1 MRRCLPKPTYIT
13 NKLSRRPRGPH
24 NYGDPEPG
32 PRYTRSG
39 SNPNPNVQFL
49 AHNLRGKKKN
59 RFSIGPWN
67 GGLFELRLPGAAVGA
82 IRSGPTA
89 GAAFEIYDFLTI
101 GNRLWSGFIIWPGK
115 LLNFNSKIMPHS
127 AVLMNCAAR
136 PISMTFLWPRRR
148 MSNDFWALIRP

>member
-49 AHNLRGKKKN
+49 AHNLRGKRKIAFQLDPGMGVSLN
-59 RFSIGPWN
+59 CDCQGRGIGRGAVFSSIHRRRTTSVLCF
-67 GGLFELRLPGAAVGA
+67 GGAMANE
-82 IRSGPTA
+82 
-89 GAAFEIYDFLTI
+89 
-101 GNRLWSGFIIWPGK
+101 
-115 LLNFNSKIMPHS
+115 NSKII
-127 AVLMNCAAR
+127 AAAEGASR
-136 PISMTFLWPRRR
+136 IPEARSQ
-148 MSNDFWALIRP
+148 SQSQHH

>member
-1 MRRCLPKPTYIT
+1 LKCFWHFRREVADADVDVDASAVMIIIIIGSTPPRFPRPLDNNAWMDSGVIFRFDKRQISLPPST
-13 NKLSRRPRGPH
+13 LS
-24 NYGDPEPG
+24 
-32 PRYTRSG
+32 
-39 SNPNPNVQFL
+39 
-49 AHNLRGKKKN
+49 K
-59 RFSIGPWN
+59 
-67 GGLFELRLPGAAVGA
+67 GAAVGA